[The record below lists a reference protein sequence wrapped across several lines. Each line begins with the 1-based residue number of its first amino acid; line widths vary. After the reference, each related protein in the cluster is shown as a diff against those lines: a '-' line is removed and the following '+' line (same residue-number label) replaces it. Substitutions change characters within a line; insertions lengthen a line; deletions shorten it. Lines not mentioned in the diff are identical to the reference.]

1 VQSIWDGIR
10 EGMGYILAFFYSI
23 VPNVG
28 FAIIMLTIV
37 VRLIL
42 FPLTAKQAKSM
53 IAMQRAQPEI
63 KKLQAKYKNDKQKL
77 NEEMMKFYK
86 ENSINPLGGCLP
98 LLAQTPIFIA
108 LYQMLRDIQNFIPKT
123 GSLSGMYSAICSG
136 PNCKV
141 VNLDF
146 FGMNLQTAAG
156 QAPKGFGNALPY
168 YVLVGLVVISAFFQQ
183 RQTMRNQTQ
192 VNPQMQIIGKVMPVI
207 FGFISLNIPA
217 GVVLYFLTSNIWQ
230 IGQQELVYRTIGT
243 AAGPPKGKAD
253 KKVGKGDGP
262 APPVIEAKSTESTPP
277 ASGGVKGLFRSLSP
291 SSGAAAPDETPSENG
306 KPPPSTGAKGTG
318 AKGGSAK
325 GGGTKNQPAKR
336 APAKSAPAKATPSTA
351 KKSTSG
357 GNAGSG
363 SGARRKNNR
372 KRKR

>member
-1 VQSIWDGIR
+1 MQSIWDGIR

-108 LYQMLRDIQNFIPKT
+108 LFGDR
-123 GSLSGMYSAICSG
+123 
-136 PNCKV
+136 
-141 VNLDF
+141 LD
-146 FGMNLQTAAG
+146 GDAVH
-156 QAPKGFGNALPY
+156 P
-168 YVLVGLVVISAFFQQ
+168 AFFQQ

-243 AAGPPKGKAD
+243 AAGPPKGKKA
-253 KKVGKGDGP
+253 KVGKGDGS

-277 ASGGVKGLFRSLSP
+277 PASGGVKGLFKSLSP
-291 SSGAAAPDETPSENG
+291 SSSASAPTPDDPAPSENG
-306 KPPPSTGAKGTG
+306 KPPPSGAKSSG
-318 AKGGSAK
+318 AKSSGGK
-325 GGGTKNQPAKR
+325 GSGGKSQPAKR
-336 APAKSAPAKATPSTA
+336 APSKSAPAKSTPSTA

-357 GNAGSG
+357 GTTGSQ